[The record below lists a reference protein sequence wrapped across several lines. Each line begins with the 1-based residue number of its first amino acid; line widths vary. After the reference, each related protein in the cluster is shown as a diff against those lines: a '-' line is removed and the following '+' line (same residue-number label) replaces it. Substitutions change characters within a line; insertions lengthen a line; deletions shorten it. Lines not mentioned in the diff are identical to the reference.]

1 METNTLINEIES
13 VFPEVKMP
21 EGLALSFHKN
31 DCFECEYLR
40 NDLEEYRGKEISGEV
55 IRLLH
60 QELSCLS
67 ADGWRWI
74 LRHYLKFCLTPEA
87 EYNQMETEFLIYNLG
102 PDEKFEE
109 GTLQRLSGLSQAQLN
124 CIVHFLEW
132 CAEHPFW
139 KDYFP
144 ENIAKALNFVQS
156 IKAHN

>member
-1 METNTLINEIES
+1 MKATTLINEIES
-13 VFPEVKMP
+13 EFPEVEMP
-21 EGLALSFHKN
+21 EGLALSFHK
-31 DCFECEYLR
+31 DDFFECEYLR

-67 ADGWRWI
+67 ADGWLWI

-109 GTLQRLSGLSQAQLN
+109 ETLQRLSGLNQAQLN

-139 KDYFP
+139 KEYFP
-144 ENIAKALNFVQS
+144 ESIAKALSFVKS

>member
-13 VFPEVKMP
+13 VFPEVEMP
-21 EGLALSFHKN
+21 EGLALSFHKD

-109 GTLQRLSGLSQAQLN
+109 ETLQRLSGLNQAQLN

-144 ENIAKALNFVQS
+144 ENIAKALSFIQS